1 MARWSIEIPVQWME
15 LDGYRDDCS
24 HSRCVYRVVWTSHCN
39 SFHAHRTH
47 KHSGPTAAECG
58 RWFVRHRRD
67 RQFFSVGVPVSN
79 QPVLRT
85 SPTEFK
91 SHGARHISVR
101 VHQRGYADFVFS
113 GYDHVVFL
121 VV

>member
-1 MARWSIEIPVQWME
+1 MARWSIEILVQWME
-15 LDGYRDDCS
+15 LDGYRNDCS
-24 HSRCVYRVVWTSHCN
+24 YSRCLHRVVWTGHCRPL
-39 SFHAHRTH
+39 HDHRP
-47 KHSGPTAAECG
+47 HSRPTVAKCS
-58 RWFVRHRRD
+58 RWFVRHWRD

-85 SPTEFK
+85 SPAELE

-101 VHQRGYADFVFS
+101 VHQRGDADIFFC
-113 GYDHVVFL
+113 GYDNVVFF